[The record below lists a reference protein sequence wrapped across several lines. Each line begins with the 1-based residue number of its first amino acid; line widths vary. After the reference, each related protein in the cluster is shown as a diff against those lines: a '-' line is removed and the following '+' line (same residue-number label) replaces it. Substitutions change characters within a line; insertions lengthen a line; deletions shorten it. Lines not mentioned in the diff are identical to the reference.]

1 MTEGAA
7 ARWRAVRAEVD
18 AECRSLG
25 RTTEDVTLVVVT
37 KFHPVEMIDE
47 LLSAGA
53 RDFGESR
60 HQDAVLKA
68 DALEGRDL
76 TWHFVGQI
84 QSNKARAIA
93 RYADVLHSLD
103 RESVIDALASADRR
117 VSGFIELNLT
127 DDPGRGGVNS
137 ADEMLH
143 LADRIV
149 ATDTIELVGVMA
161 VAPLEGEPARAFERV
176 ATLSEILRQAHPN
189 ARSISAGMSADW
201 KEALAAGATHLRI
214 GTSITGNRPLPR

>member
-1 MTEGAA
+1 MTDGAA
-7 ARWRAVRAEVD
+7 ARWRAVRASVD
-18 AECRSLG
+18 DECRAIG
-25 RTTEDVTLVVVT
+25 RVPEDVTLVVVT
-37 KFHPVEMIDE
+37 KFHPVEMVEE
-47 LLSAGA
+47 LLTAGA

-68 DALEGRDL
+68 EALEGHDL

-103 RESVIDALASADRR
+103 RDSVVDALATAERR

-137 ADEMLH
+137 ADDMIR
-143 LADRIV
+143 LADRIA
-149 ATDTIELVGVMA
+149 ATDSIELLGVMA
-161 VAPLEGEPARAFERV
+161 VAPLDVEPARAFERV
-176 ATLSEILRQAHPN
+176 ETLSQVLRQAHPG
-189 ARSISAGMSADW
+189 ATSISAGMSADW

-214 GTSITGNRPLPR
+214 GTSITGNRPNPR

>member
-1 MTEGAA
+1 MTNGAA
-7 ARWRAVRAEVD
+7 ARWRAVRASVD
-18 AECRSLG
+18 DECRAIG
-25 RTTEDVTLVVVT
+25 RTPEDVTLVVVT
-37 KFHPVEMIDE
+37 KFHPVEMVQE
-47 LLSAGA
+47 LLAAGA

-68 DALEGRDL
+68 EALEGQDL
-76 TWHFVGQI
+76 NWHFVGQI

-103 RESVIDALASADRR
+103 RDSVVDALATAERR

-137 ADEMLH
+137 ADEMIR
-143 LADRIV
+143 LAERI
-149 ATDTIELVGVMA
+149 AETDTIELLGVMA
-161 VAPLEGEPARAFERV
+161 VAPLEIEPARAFERV
-176 ATLSEILRQAHPN
+176 ETLSQVLRQAHPG
-189 ARSISAGMSADW
+189 ATSISAGMSADW

-214 GTSITGNRPLPR
+214 GTSITGNRPIPR